1 MSHHSTPHRPQQGE
15 RRVPA
20 SASAR
25 LGGGSGNSSPHMH
38 PQSNSAA
45 RAALQA
51 SALGAARE
59 SGSARLSGRGGE
71 ESDDYYVYGE
81 DPARQL
87 FQSPS
92 VGGGGKGSRA
102 LTSREVAEQDELKTL
117 FSRARHVYIRVLLA
131 VCACVRMSRTQRGS
145 DATRRRA
152 PAFRW
157 RRKACDRLDMRRRR
171 GVGRHRREAAAQTC
185 SRLLPWRVQPCPD
198 AGRRGDGGC
207 RRRSGR

>member
-25 LGGGSGNSSPHMH
+25 LGGGSGNMSPHMH
-38 PQSNSAA
+38 PESNSAA

-59 SGSARLSGRGGE
+59 SGSARLSGRGLE
-71 ESDDYYVYGE
+71 ESDDYHVYGE

-87 FQSPS
+87 FQSPG

-131 VCACVRMSRTQRGS
+131 VCACVRMSRPQQAYMYLAGVRLPCRWVAGL
-145 DATRRRA
+145 RRVV
-152 PAFRW
+152 
-157 RRKACDRLDMRRRR
+157 AC
-171 GVGRHRREAAAQTC
+171 
-185 SRLLPWRVQPCPD
+185 S
-198 AGRRGDGGC
+198 
-207 RRRSGR
+207 

>member
-25 LGGGSGNSSPHMH
+25 LGGGSGNMSPHMH

-51 SALGAARE
+51 SALGAAGE
-59 SGSARLSGRGGE
+59 SGSARRSGRGVE
-71 ESDDYYVYGE
+71 ESDDYHVYGE

-87 FQSPS
+87 FQSPG
-92 VGGGGKGSRA
+92 VGGGGRGSRA

-117 FSRARHVYIRVLLA
+117 FSRARHVHP
-131 VCACVRMSRTQRGS
+131 C
-145 DATRRRA
+145 
-152 PAFRW
+152 
-157 RRKACDRLDMRRRR
+157 
-171 GVGRHRREAAAQTC
+171 GVGSLCLWANVPNTASLYVFGRQAHVVPTRMRNTY
-185 SRLLPWRVQPCPD
+185 RLCCQIHDIGLLCPSMRMPCRGI
-198 AGRRGDGGC
+198 AGRLRVFAC
-207 RRRSGR
+207 S